1 VPGKT
6 RVSAL
11 AKEIGITSKEAIE
24 KLTAI
29 GEYVKSASSTVE
41 APVAR
46 KLREAFPDAQP
57 APAPAKRAP
66 AKAASAAAE
75 PQPVDVPTPTV
86 DTSGGAFSPPA
97 EAPPAARPP
106 VEQPAAAAATA
117 GLSAPVA
124 PPTEPPIAS
133 PAGGSTVSRP
143 SAPAAPRPAA
153 PAGPRPGPRV
163 GNNPFGVGG
172 GAPAPR
178 PVAPRQPGAPGAGPL
193 GSQRPGGPR
202 PNPGMMPPR
211 PNPGMMPSR
220 GAGGRGPGGGGPGG
234 SGGPGMRSGGPGTR
248 PGGPGGRTGGGG
260 GGGFR
265 GGPGGGSGGPGGGPP
280 GGGGA
285 PYRGGPGGG
294 RPGGGGR
301 GGRGASTAGAFGRR
315 GGPASKGRKSKKQR
329 RAEFDNMSAPSIGGV
344 QVPRGNG
351 EVLRLPRG
359 ASLSDFADK
368 INANPASLVQVMFHL
383 GEMVTA
389 TQSVNED
396 TLQALGLELNY
407 SVQVVSPEDEDRE
420 LLESFDLTFGT
431 DEGVEGDLIARPPV
445 VTVMGHVDHGKTRLL
460 DAIRKTNVMGDE
472 AGGITQHIGAY
483 QVHVE
488 HEGQDRP
495 ITFIDTPGHEAF
507 TAMRARG
514 AATTDIV
521 VLVVAADDGV
531 MPQTIE
537 ALNHAQAAGV
547 PIVVA
552 VNKIDKEDANPSKVR
567 QQLTEY
573 GLVAEEYG
581 GDTLFVDVSARSN
594 LHIDDLLEG
603 ILLTADA
610 ALDLRA
616 NPDQDAQGI
625 VIEARLDRG
634 RGPVATLLVQRGT
647 LNIGDSVVASDAYG
661 RVRAMLDENGD
672 NLDIAGPSR
681 PVQVLGLTSVPS
693 AGDSFLVV
701 EEDRIARQIADRRE
715 ARERNAQLAAG
726 RRRVS
731 LDDLDKALAAGEVD
745 QLNLIIKGD
754 VSGSV
759 EALEDAL
766 VNIDLGE
773 DKEEVSL
780 RVIGRGVG
788 AITEND
794 VNLAIASDAVVIGFN
809 VRPEGK
815 AREAAER
822 EGVDVRYYT
831 VIYQA
836 IDEIEAALKGMLK
849 PEFEE
854 VQLGTAEVRE
864 VFRVPRI
871 GNIAGSLV
879 RTGTI
884 RRNSKARLV
893 RDGTVVADNL
903 TVDSLKRFK
912 DDATEVRDGFECGI
926 GLGSF
931 NDIKIDDVIETF
943 ELREKPRV

>member
-1 VPGKT
+1 
-6 RVSAL
+6 
-11 AKEIGITSKEAIE
+11 
-24 KLTAI
+24 
-29 GEYVKSASSTVE
+29 
-41 APVAR
+41 
-46 KLREAFPDAQP
+46 
-57 APAPAKRAP
+57 
-66 AKAASAAAE
+66 
-75 PQPVDVPTPTV
+75 
-86 DTSGGAFSPPA
+86 
-97 EAPPAARPP
+97 
-106 VEQPAAAAATA
+106 
-117 GLSAPVA
+117 
-124 PPTEPPIAS
+124 
-133 PAGGSTVSRP
+133 
-143 SAPAAPRPAA
+143 
-153 PAGPRPGPRV
+153 
-163 GNNPFGVGG
+163 
-172 GAPAPR
+172 
-178 PVAPRQPGAPGAGPL
+178 
-193 GSQRPGGPR
+193 
-202 PNPGMMPPR
+202 
-211 PNPGMMPSR
+211 
-220 GAGGRGPGGGGPGG
+220 
-234 SGGPGMRSGGPGTR
+234 
-248 PGGPGGRTGGGG
+248 
-260 GGGFR
+260 
-265 GGPGGGSGGPGGGPP
+265 
-280 GGGGA
+280 
-285 PYRGGPGGG
+285 
-294 RPGGGGR
+294 
-301 GGRGASTAGAFGRR
+301 
-315 GGPASKGRKSKKQR
+315 
-329 RAEFDNMSAPSIGGV
+329 MSAPSIGGV

-368 INANPASLVQVMFHL
+368 IDANPASLVTVLFHL

-396 TLQALGLELNY
+396 TLQLLGAELNY
-407 SVQVVSPEDEDRE
+407 TVQVVSPEDEDRE
-420 LLESFDLTFGT
+420 LLESFDLTFGA
-431 DEGVEGDLIARPPV
+431 DEGDDENLVARPPV

-460 DAIRKTNVMGDE
+460 DAIRKTNVVGDE

-488 HEGQDRP
+488 HEGNPRA

-514 AATTDIV
+514 ASTTDIV

-552 VNKIDKEDANPSKVR
+552 VNKIDKEDANPAKVR

-581 GDTLFVDVSARSN
+581 GDTMFVDVSARAN
-594 LHIDDLLEG
+594 LNIDGLLEG

-647 LNIGDSVVASDAYG
+647 LQIGDSVVAGDAFG

-672 NLDIAGPSR
+672 NRRHRRSVAAGAGARSD
-681 PVQVLGLTSVPS
+681 LGARRRRLVPRRRR
-693 AGDSFLVV
+693 GP
-701 EEDRIARQIADRRE
+701 DRATDRRPPRRP
-715 ARERNAQLAAG
+715 ASATRSWRPPDAG
-726 RRRVS
+726 SRSTTSTRRF
-731 LDDLDKALAAGEVD
+731 AAGEVQ

-766 VNIDLGE
+766 GQH
-773 DKEEVSL
+773 
-780 RVIGRGVG
+780 RPRRGQGRG
-788 AITEND
+788 
-794 VNLAIASDAVVIGFN
+794 LAAGH
-809 VRPEGK
+809 RPWCRCDHRERRQPRDRLGRGRHRLQRPAEGK

-879 RTGTI
+879 RVRHDPPQLQGPAGP
-884 RRNSKARLV
+884 RRGRSSPTTSPSSR
-893 RDGTVVADNL
+893 
-903 TVDSLKRFK
+903 
-912 DDATEVRDGFECGI
+912 
-926 GLGSF
+926 
-931 NDIKIDDVIETF
+931 
-943 ELREKPRV
+943 

>member
-1 VPGKT
+1 MPGKT

-11 AKEIGITSKEAIE
+11 AKEIGISSKEAIE
-24 KLTAI
+24 TLTSM

-46 KLREAFPDAQP
+46 KLREAFPDA
-57 APAPAKRAP
+57 APAPKKVAKAP
-66 AKAASAAAE
+66 AKKAAA
-75 PQPVDVPTPTV
+75 
-86 DTSGGAFSPPA
+86 
-97 EAPPAARPP
+97 
-106 VEQPAAAAATA
+106 PAAA
-117 GLSAPVA
+117 SAPVA
-124 PPTEPPIAS
+124 PAGIDAPAVSVVPAAAAPPAAQA
-133 PAGGSTVSRP
+133 PAPPAPPVQP
-143 SAPAAPRPAA
+143 LQPVQPPAQPIAPAAGGPAAPTRPAA
-153 PAGPRPGPRV
+153 PTVPPGGPRPGPRV

-178 PVAPRQPGAPGAGPL
+178 PATPRQAPGGPPGAPGAGP
-193 GSQRPGGPR
+193 GGIVRPGGPR
-202 PNPGMMPPR
+202 PNPSVMPPR
-211 PNPGMMPSR
+211 PNPGMMSGRP
-220 GAGGRGPGGGGPGG
+220 GAGPRSGPA
-234 SGGPGMRSGGPGTR
+234 GGPGTR
-248 PGGPGGRTGGGG
+248 AGGPGGPGARPGGPGARPGG

-265 GGPGGGSGGPGGGPP
+265 GGPGGGPGGPGGPGGGP
-280 GGGGA
+280 GGA
-285 PYRGGPGGG
+285 PGGPYRGAPS

-301 GGRGASTAGAFGRR
+301 GGRGATTPGAFGRR
-315 GGPASKGRKSKKQR
+315 GGPQSRGRKSKKQR

-351 EVLRLPRG
+351 EVLRMPRG

-389 TQSVNED
+389 TQSVNEE
-396 TLQALGLELNY
+396 TLQLLGAELNY
-407 SVQVVSPEDEDRE
+407 QVQVVSPEDEDRE
-420 LLESFDLTFGT
+420 LLDSFDLTFGS
-431 DEGVEGDLIARPPV
+431 DEGVEDDLTARPPV

-460 DAIRKTNVMGDE
+460 DAIRKTHVMRDE

-488 HEGQDRP
+488 HEGVDRP

-537 ALNHAQAAGV
+537 ALNHAQAADV

-552 VNKIDKEDANPSKVR
+552 VNKIDKEDANPAKVR

-594 LHIDDLLEG
+594 TNIDGLLEG
-603 ILLTADA
+603 VLLTADA

-616 NPDQDAQGI
+616 NADQDAQGI

-647 LNIGDSVVASDAYG
+647 LHVGDSVVASDAFG

-672 NLDIAGPSR
+672 SVDEAGPSR
-681 PVQVLGLTSVPS
+681 PVQVLGLTSVPG

-701 EEDRIARQIADRRE
+701 EEDRIARQIADRRQ
-715 ARERNAQLAAG
+715 ARERNAQLASS

-731 LDDLDKALAAGEVD
+731 LDDLDKALAAGEVE

-766 VNIDLGE
+766 VNIDMGE
-773 DKEEVSL
+773 DKDEVSL

-794 VNLAIASDAVVIGFN
+794 INLAVASNAVVVGFN

-836 IDEIEAALKGMLK
+836 IEEIEAALKGMLK

-879 RTGTI
+879 RSGTI

-893 RDGTVVADNL
+893 RDGVVVADNL
-903 TVDSLKRFK
+903 TVDSLRRFK

-931 NDIKIDDVIETF
+931 NDLKLDDVIETF